1 MGKSYSLIH
10 RFTIYISLKLK
21 NMKSFLTLSL
31 HLLIT
36 SFLSAQ
42 APQGVP
48 YQAVVRNTNGSVLA
62 STALTVTFMIHDV
75 SASGNVVYQESQ
87 SSSTNAQGLVACVV
101 GTGTASMGVF
111 DNINWG
117 GGAKFLHVLV
127 NFGNGDVDMGTQ
139 QMLSVP
145 YANYSNN
152 VGVRISSTGD
162 TLTIGKKFVIVP
174 GISASN
180 PQGLYSLGNGV
191 TDINGNFYSSIIISG
206 QEWMMTNLKVTQ
218 YRNGDVIPTNLD
230 AGTWQGTTSGAA
242 SNYDD
247 LASNVSIYGKLYNW
261 YAANDSRGVCPSGW
275 HVPTDSE
282 WSTLET
288 ALGGSAVAG
297 KKMKEAGTIAMGNGE
312 WLTGYDE
319 PATNESGFS
328 AQPAGYRYLSGT
340 YNGQTA
346 WANFWT
352 STETGPGY
360 AWDRELFY
368 NNSNSNR
375 VAIDKHTGFS
385 VRCLKD

>member
-1 MGKSYSLIH
+1 MKKATFLVPSSLQ
-10 RFTIYISLKLK
+10 
-21 NMKSFLTLSL
+21 
-31 HLLIT
+31 LLIPFFFIT
-36 SFLSAQ
+36 SFLFAQ
-42 APQGVP
+42 APQGVL
-48 YQAVVRNTNGSVLA
+48 YQAVVRNANGSVLA
-62 STALTVTFMIHDV
+62 STAVSVTFMIHDA
-75 SASGNVVYQESQ
+75 SATGNIVYQESQ
-87 SSSTNAQGLVACVV
+87 SSSTNAQGLVACVI
-101 GTGTASMGVF
+101 GTGTVSMGVF

-127 NFGNGDVDMGTQ
+127 NSGSGDVDMGTQ

-145 YANYSNN
+145 YANYTEN
-152 VGVRISSTGD
+152 VGVRISTTGD
-162 TLTIGKKFVIVP
+162 TLTIGKKSVIVP

-180 PQGLYSLGNGV
+180 PQGLYSMGNGV
-191 TDINGNFYSSIIISG
+191 ADINGNFYSSIIISG
-206 QEWMMTNLKVTQ
+206 QEWMMSNLQVTQ

-230 AGTWQGTTSGAA
+230 AGTWQGTTSGGVA
-242 SNYDD
+242 NYDD
-247 LASNVSIYGKLYNW
+247 LSANVSIYGRLYNW
-261 YAANDSRGVCPSGW
+261 YAVNDARGVCPTGW
-275 HVPTDSE
+275 HVPTDAE

-288 ALGGSAVAG
+288 ALGGSVGAG
-297 KKMKEAGTIAMGNGE
+297 MKMKESGTIAMGNGQ
-312 WLTGYDE
+312 WMTGYE

-328 AQPAGYRYLSGT
+328 AQPGGYRYFSGT

-352 STETGPGY
+352 NTETGPGY